1 MKPSPKTLAP
11 RTLMAAVLLCG
22 LSVPVQATP
31 VQLQVAAGK
40 PLMRADRPSKNYLK
54 IGLSGH
60 KLKAGPRVPLN
71 LALVLDRS
79 GSMQGTK
86 MNAAKQAAELVVRRL
101 HKDDIISIIAYDS
114 GVEVVVPATKAHDKQ
129 ALFTAIRRLQP
140 RGSTALFAGVST
152 GLAEVRKFMD
162 ERHVNRVIL
171 LSDGQAN
178 VGPNSPNELALLG
191 ASAGKEG
198 VSVTTIGLGLG
209 YNEDLMA
216 RLAKASD
223 GNHAFVESATQLAQI
238 FEYELGDVTS
248 VVAQEVSVK
257 VKLPAG
263 VRPIQILGRD
273 GEINGQEV
281 FVAFNQ
287 LYGDQDKYFLL
298 EVEVNPGRVGQSM
311 RLADVSVSYAD
322 MISGE
327 TVRLNASEG
336 VSFDKSLLK
345 VTASENTPVMV
356 AAVEALAVRV
366 NRQAVALRDKGQV
379 QQARQV
385 LNSNAVYLQKNA
397 VKYKSVRLDKYRV
410 ANEEDAQN
418 LEGQRW
424 NKRRKSMRKTQHT
437 LETRQS
443 Y

>member
-1 MKPSPKTLAP
+1 MTHSPTTLFPGA
-11 RTLMAAVLLCG
+11 LMASLLLCG
-22 LSVPVQATP
+22 LSPSANATP

-40 PLMRADRPSKNYLK
+40 PLMRADRTSKNYLK
-54 IGLSGH
+54 VGLSGH
-60 KLKAGPRVPLN
+60 KVKAGPRVPLN

-86 MNAAKQAAELVVRRL
+86 MNAAKQAAELVVGRL
-101 HKDDIISIIAYDS
+101 QKDDIISIVAYDS
-114 GVEVVVPATKAHDKQ
+114 GVEVVVPATKAHDKR
-129 ALFTAIRRLQP
+129 ALIAAIRGLRP

-152 GLAEVRKFMD
+152 GLAEVRKFRD

-191 ASAGKEG
+191 AAAGKEG

-257 VKLPAG
+257 VKLPEG
-263 VRPIQILGRD
+263 VRAIQILGRD

-287 LYGDQDKYFLL
+287 LYGGQDKYFIL
-298 EVEVNPGRVGQSM
+298 EVEVKPRRVGQSL
-311 RLADVSVSYAD
+311 RIADVSVSYAD
-322 MISGE
+322 MLSGE
-327 TVRLNASEG
+327 TMRLSASDSVSFEKSLAKVSASE
-336 VSFDKSLLK
+336 
-345 VTASENTPVMV
+345 TTPVMI
-356 AAVEALAVRV
+356 AAVEALAVRI

-379 QQARQV
+379 QQAKQV
-385 LNSNAVYLQKNA
+385 LSDNAVYLQKNA
-397 VKYKSVRLDKYRV
+397 AKYKSSRLDNYGV
-410 ANEEDAQN
+410 TNEQDAQN